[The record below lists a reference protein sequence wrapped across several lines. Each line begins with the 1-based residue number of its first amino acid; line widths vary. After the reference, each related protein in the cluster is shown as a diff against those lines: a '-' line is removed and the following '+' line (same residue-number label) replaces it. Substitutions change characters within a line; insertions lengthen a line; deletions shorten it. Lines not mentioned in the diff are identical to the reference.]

1 MRPEREYFLH
11 PLFSFNSI
19 FDKEYETGLLTLSPF
34 LLNLFRLI
42 QIVLGSFSISVNLV
56 AFLLL
61 EQSRQWYLS
70 LSVSFSALKKSSRHF
85 FSSTWS
91 YLVAA
96 LMIGTFK
103 KKYFSDCSICVKF
116 FLCFFISNTLL
127 YVPDILLVYLESSLE
142 VWTLD

>member
-1 MRPEREYFLH
+1 ME
-11 PLFSFNSI
+11 S
-19 FDKEYETGLLTLSPF
+19 T
-34 LLNLFRLI
+34 
-42 QIVLGSFSISVNLV
+42 
-56 AFLLL
+56 
-61 EQSRQWYLS
+61 
-70 LSVSFSALKKSSRHF
+70 ALKKSSRHS

-103 KKYFSDCSICVKF
+103 MKYFSDCSICVTF
-116 FLCFFISNTLL
+116 FLCFFISYTLL